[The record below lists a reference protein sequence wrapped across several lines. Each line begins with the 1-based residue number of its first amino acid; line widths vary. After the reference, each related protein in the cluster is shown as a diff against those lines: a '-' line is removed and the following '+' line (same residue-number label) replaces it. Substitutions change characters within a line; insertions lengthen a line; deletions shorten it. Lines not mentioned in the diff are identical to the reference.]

1 MKLPIMGK
9 ESVALLVPHK
19 RSMLLLDGILGFDRE
34 KGQAVSLTEVDRSNL
49 FFDGNLNGIPGYV
62 CFELMAQTISAYDY
76 LVGGGMGGKPK
87 IGFILGVNQ
96 LKMACPVIP
105 QGSRITTT
113 IRQECAIGEAMYSFV
128 GESNVGDE
136 TVASAT
142 LMVYTVLH
150 PEGFLV

>member
-34 KGQAVSLTEVDRSNL
+34 KGQAASLTEVDRSNL

-96 LKMACPVIP
+96 LKVACPVIP
-105 QGSRITTT
+105 QGKAGVRHRRGDVFLCGGIE
-113 IRQECAIGEAMYSFV
+113 RWGRDGGERDADGV
-128 GESNVGDE
+128 HRP
-136 TVASAT
+136 AS
-142 LMVYTVLH
+142 
-150 PEGFLV
+150 

>member
-34 KGQAVSLTEVDRSNL
+34 KGQVTSLTEVDRPNL

-76 LVGGGMGGKPK
+76 LMSGGMDGKPK
-87 IGFILGVNQ
+87 VGFILGVDK
-96 LKMACPVIP
+96 LKVLRPVIS
-105 QGSRITTT
+105 QGSRIVTT
-113 IRQECAIGEAMYSFV
+113 IRQECAIGDAMFSFV
-128 GESNVGDE
+128 GESKVGDE
-136 TVASAT
+136 TVANAT
-142 LMVYTVLH
+142 LMVYTVLR
-150 PEGFLV
+150 PEGFLG